1 MLTLLLLLAMGP
13 NETIQAQYK
22 AHVRFLA
29 DDLLEGRESTFRGQK
44 LAAAYIAAQL
54 HSAGVQGPYS
64 DSDTPYYQKFD
75 LSVKSVIPESVK
87 LTINRDGKTHD
98 LEMGKDYAVRSFG
111 NGSLEASEV
120 AFVGYGLQADSL
132 DEWADVDVKGKWA
145 LIMGVTPDDIEN
157 DEKLGPASNPYKR
170 YMAAMKSG
178 AVGII
183 FLMGEEIEAKM
194 PHSME
199 MSLPKK
205 EGDKTKRK
213 RSRAGD
219 TPLMRIGRSG
229 WNMLLGNQAER
240 AQKALD
246 NVAEGGDPDSFVIEG
261 VTLNFSAEYKHELR
275 STENVIGIIPGSDP
289 KLKDEY
295 VVLSAHYDHEG
306 IQDGVVYNGADDN
319 ASGTATL
326 LLAAADLAK
335 LPLRRSVLILL
346 VSAEEKGLLG
356 SSYFISDPVVP
367 LNKIVGNIN
376 VDMIGRSP
384 DNSVGVI
391 PSKNKDVTT
400 MNKIAKR
407 VNKRTNKGLE
417 QPLRLRDD
425 LDMYHHRSDHYNFVR
440 NDIPAIFFFTGV
452 HEDYHQPGDDW
463 HKLRYDQMAGFYNFF
478 RSFVMEVV
486 NTTRKPKFNKNR
498 NNG

>member
-13 NETIQAQYK
+13 SETIQAQYK

-54 HSAGVQGPYS
+54 RSAGVQGAYP
-64 DSDTPYYQKFD
+64 DSDTPYYQHFD
-75 LSVKSVIPESVK
+75 LNVKSVIPESVK
-87 LTINRDGKTHD
+87 LVLNRDGKPVD
-98 LEMGKDYAVRSFG
+98 LVPGEHFSVRSFG
-111 NGSLEASEV
+111 EGSMEATGV
-120 AFVGYGLQADSL
+120 AFVGYGLQTETL
-132 DEWADVDVKGKWA
+132 DEWAGVDVKGKWA
-145 LIMGVTPDDIEN
+145 MIMGVTPDHFEE
-157 DEKLGPASNPYKR
+157 DEALSKASNPWQR
-170 YMAAMKSG
+170 YVAAKKAG
-178 AVGII
+178 AKGII
-183 FLMGEEIEAKM
+183 FLMSEELESKM
-194 PHSME
+194 PHSYE
-199 MSLPKK
+199 MSLAGVEDTKKK
-205 EGDKTKRK
+205 ES
-213 RSRAGD
+213 SRGD
-219 TPLMRIGRSG
+219 TPLMRISRSG
-229 WNMLLGNQAER
+229 WNTLLGDSADR
-240 AQKALD
+240 AQKSLD
-246 NVAEGGDPDSFVIEG
+246 NVSEGGEPDSFLIDG
-261 VTLNFSAEYKHELR
+261 VSLSFETEFKNEVR
-275 STENVIGIIPGSDP
+275 QTENVMGIIPGSDP
-289 KLKDEY
+289 KLKNQY
-295 VVLSAHYDHEG
+295 VILSAHYDHEG
-306 IQDGVVYNGADDN
+306 IKDGIVYNGADDN

-335 LPLRRSVLILL
+335 LPLRRSVIILF

-356 SSYFISDPVVP
+356 SSYFVSDPVVP
-367 LNKIVGNIN
+367 MSDIIANIN

-391 PSKNKDVTT
+391 PSKNKDVTS

-407 VNKRTNKGLE
+407 VNKRVNKGVKE
-417 QPLRLRDD
+417 PLRLRDD
-425 LDMYHHRSDHYNFVR
+425 LDMYHHRSDHYNFVK

-486 NTTRKPKFNKNR
+486 NTTRPPAFTKGR